1 VASLLGAAGLSLGVA
16 ACAGNKKPAAAPA
29 SAPSS
34 MTTTADAAKP
44 ATNDKPAAITER
56 LPVNVDDEI
65 VAACKLKFESIE
77 QAPKFDYDSEAL
89 SEAEKNVLEAVAKCL
104 ATGPLKGRSVELVG
118 RADARGEPEYNMSLG
133 AKRARTVHSFLTN
146 LGVPSDKLRET
157 SRGELDALG
166 TDDAGWRKDRRVDV
180 RLIK

>member
-1 VASLLGAAGLSLGVA
+1 
-16 ACAGNKKPAAAPA
+16 
-29 SAPSS
+29 